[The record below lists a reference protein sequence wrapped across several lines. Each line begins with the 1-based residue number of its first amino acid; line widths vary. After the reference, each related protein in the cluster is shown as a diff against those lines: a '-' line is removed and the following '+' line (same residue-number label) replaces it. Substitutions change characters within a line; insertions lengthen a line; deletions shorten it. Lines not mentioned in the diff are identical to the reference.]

1 MQHNRWI
8 VGLSSLLL
16 LFTSC
21 TKSITGE
28 GPTSTQIRQVN
39 TFNKIKINGSGDVEV
54 VPSNNQQ
61 VIISGYNNLLEIYE
75 SKVVNGELQLGF
87 EPRKNI
93 RNDNIKVRI
102 EIPDI
107 RGVNINGSGDI
118 LINGFLQGTELGA
131 LINGSG
137 RIRIQSSAFNRT
149 AYYINGSGDIF
160 AAAIPSRTSEA
171 TITGSGF
178 IELNCTQN
186 LKVRIS
192 GSGTIDYYGN
202 PPSTDISISGS
213 GVVRKK

>member
-1 MQHNRWI
+1 MQQNKWI
-8 VGLSSLLL
+8 IGLCSLLIV
-16 LFTSC
+16 FSSC

-28 GPTSTQIRQVN
+28 GPTATQIRQVAN
-39 TFNKIKINGSGDVEV
+39 FSKVKINGSGDVEI
-54 VPSNNQQ
+54 VPSSNQQ
-61 VIISGYNNLLEIYE
+61 VIISGYTNLLEVYE

-87 EPRKNI
+87 ESRKNI

-107 RGVNINGSGDI
+107 KGVNINGSGD
-118 LINGFLQGTELGA
+118 LVINGFLQGTDLNA

-137 RIRIQSSAFNRT
+137 RIRILSSAFNST
-149 AYYINGSGDIF
+149 SYHINGSGDIF
-160 AAAIPSRTSEA
+160 AAAIPSKNSEA
-171 TITGSGF
+171 SITGSGF

-202 PPSTDISISGS
+202 PPTTDISISGS